1 MITLKPGGGVGG
13 GGVVEE
19 EEEGDG
25 GGRRGRAGSR
35 TRSSGKNVGVAGERG
50 EKSMP
55 LGNCILQRYF
65 VH

>member
-1 MITLKPGGGVGG
+1 MITLKSG
-13 GGVVEE
+13 
-19 EEEGDG
+19 EEG
-25 GGRRGRAGSR
+25 RGDKKRQ
-35 TRSSGKNVGVAGERG
+35 KGERE

>member
-1 MITLKPGGGVGG
+1 MITLKWGEEGGG
-13 GGVVEE
+13 E
-19 EEEGDG
+19 DKK
-25 GGRRGRAGSR
+25 RR
-35 TRSSGKNVGVAGERG
+35 KGERE

>member
-1 MITLKPGGGVGG
+1 MITLKWG
-13 GGVVEE
+13 EE
-19 EEEGDG
+19 AV
-25 GGRRGRAGSR
+25 GRRRDKKKR
-35 TRSSGKNVGVAGERG
+35 KGERE

>member
-1 MITLKPGGGVGG
+1 MIALKPGEEGG
-13 GGVVEE
+13 GARGTEE
-19 EEEGDG
+19 DG
-25 GGRRGRAGSR
+25 GGEQVRGRGAA
-35 TRSSGKNVGVAGERG
+35 GKNGGVARERG